1 MVGFV
6 ICVCSSLVAAKKT
19 KTKAT
24 IKAKHLQ
31 MCVGKPSLKTKKDMV
46 MLDWLIEATGESY
59 LLSTSSPQNQAACWM
74 LHDDVKQSHGRSK
87 DLFLQRYAL
96 TTLFVSSTKSNTTV
110 WDWPLAAD
118 DPKAAKVKGHW
129 GSTSHHECQWYG
141 VKCDWRKHVVA
152 LNLGF
157 LKLDGLLPRELYLL
171 SNLRELDLHANDFQG
186 VLPHK
191 MLDSLGKLEYLG
203 LHMNGFFGNLPKEMT
218 SMKNLRELYLFGNY
232 IQSTIPTYIAELS
245 KLQVLD
251 FYANNFEGKIPTHL
265 GLLKNLKYLD
275 LHDNDLTGTM
285 PKEIC
290 NLKLDELI
298 ADCLGPRAEIQCE
311 CCTVCCKGQMDG
323 TLVRKCVD
331 VKTGKEV

>member
-1 MVGFV
+1 
-6 ICVCSSLVAAKKT
+6 
-19 KTKAT
+19 
-24 IKAKHLQ
+24 
-31 MCVGKPSLKTKKDMV
+31 
-46 MLDWLIEATGESY
+46 
-59 LLSTSSPQNQAACWM
+59 M
-74 LHDDVKQSHGRSK
+74 LHDDIKQSKKRKK

-96 TTLFVSSTKSNTTV
+96 ATLYVSSTKSNTTA

-118 DPKAAKVKGHW
+118 DPTAEKNRGYW
-129 GSTSHHECQWYG
+129 GSTKHHECQWYG
-141 VKCDWRKHVVA
+141 VTCDYLSKKVTA

-157 LKLDGLLPRELYLL
+157 LKLDGLLPRELFLL
-171 SNLRELDLHANDFQG
+171 SSMREIDLHANDFQG
-186 VLPHK
+186 VLPYK
-191 MLDSLGKLEYLG
+191 MLDAYNKLEYLK
-203 LHMNGFFGNLPKEMT
+203 LQMNGFFGNLPKEIT
-218 SMKNLRELYLFGNY
+218 GMKNLKEMHLFGNY
-232 IQSTIPTYIAELS
+232 FTSTIPTYLTKLS
-245 KLQVLD
+245 KLEILD
-251 FYANNFEGKIPTHL
+251 LYANNFEGKIPSHL

-323 TLVRKCVD
+323 TMVRKCVD